1 MPICNRDL
9 DASQQKAEIHA
20 PVGSMATGVTR
31 QLAVIPYPCT
41 LQSVRYFA
49 VGVSNAMQVAV
60 NNYRFVVGAGAT
72 VIPMG
77 ISNIV
82 LQNTSLSGVVGFSGL
97 AAAGSTL
104 LQFNAG
110 DVVQIVSSVSNGNAT
125 DLVIDLV
132 LKKTQDI
139 VSHNGVST

>member
-9 DASQQKAEIHA
+9 DASQQKDVINV

-72 VIPMG
+72 TIAMG

-97 AAAGSTL
+97 AAVGSTL